1 MNKKIPVIAVQGPT
15 ASGKSATALAICE
28 KYGGEIISCDSMQI
42 YRKMDIGT
50 AKPTKEEMARVPH
63 HLIDICEP
71 DEDFSAAVFAEKAQ
85 SAIRD
90 VFLRGKVPVLCGGT
104 GLYLDS
110 VLRGV
115 DFGELEPDPAYRAE
129 LAKFAEENGNEALHA
144 KLMAIDPEAAGAIH
158 FNNVKRVI
166 RALEICK
173 TSGMTKTEWDKKAIA
188 HESPYESIILALDY
202 RDREMLYSRIDKRV
216 DIMMKEGLLDEV
228 KALLDSGY
236 LTPEST
242 AGGAIGY
249 KELIG
254 YFKGDLPL
262 EDAVAAIKTATRHY
276 AKRQLTWLRRNQS
289 IHWLYPDDYEN
300 KEMLSEAA
308 FEVIQNANIFS

>member
-1 MNKKIPVIAVQGPT
+1 
-15 ASGKSATALAICE
+15 
-28 KYGGEIISCDSMQI
+28 
-42 YRKMDIGT
+42 
-50 AKPTKEEMARVPH
+50 MARVPH

-85 SAIRD
+85 NAIRD

-144 KLMAIDPEAAGAIH
+144 KLMAIDPEAASAIH

-188 HESPYESIILALDY
+188 HESPYEAIILALDY

-216 DIMMKEGLLDEV
+216 DIMMEEGLLDEV
-228 KALLDSGY
+228 KSLLDSGY

-300 KEMLSEAA
+300 KEMLSKAA